1 MRHDKIQKSISAYMC
16 RYISHMPARLDFTQ
30 SLTGLILALF
40 IAAHLL
46 FEASIIISKDAMLA
60 VTKLFEGYYFFGE
73 AYPGIISFLAAA
85 IFIIFII
92 HALLAMRKVPST
104 YRQYFVYRKH
114 MHRFRHSDSTLWFYQ
129 VVTGIMML
137 FLGTV
142 HLSMMMSNPSEIGP
156 YASSDRIYSE
166 WMWLLYLFLLIS
178 VVLHA
183 AIGLY
188 RLALKWGFFE
198 GKNPGKSRLLM
209 KKVMWFSIIFY
220 LTTGLL
226 SLGSYAMI
234 GYQHSD
240 KKGQRYQPLAVEQE
254 LTSAQ
259 GQEPSAKEN
268 EPSAIILKLPA
279 LEKTKVQP

>member
-1 MRHDKIQKSISAYMC
+1 MRHDKIQKSVAAYMC

-30 SLTGLILALF
+30 SITGLILALF

-60 VTKLFEGYYFFGE
+60 VTKFFEGYYFFGE
-73 AYPGIISFLAAA
+73 SYPGIISFLTAS
-85 IFIIFII
+85 IFLIFII
-92 HALLAMRKVPST
+92 HALLVMRKIPST
-104 YRQYFVYRKH
+104 YRQYVIYKKH

-129 VVTGIMML
+129 VVTGFMLL

-156 YASSDRIYSE
+156 YASADRIYSE
-166 WMWLLYLFLLIS
+166 WMWPLYLLLLIS

-198 GKNPGKSRLLM
+198 GKNPRKSRSVM
-209 KKVMWFSIIFY
+209 KKVMLISIVIY
-220 LTTGLL
+220 LTIGLL
-226 SLGSYAMI
+226 SLGAYAMI
-234 GYQHSD
+234 GYKHSD
-240 KKGQRYQPLAVEQE
+240 NKGQRYQPLTAEQEPSAIDKEPSAVEH
-254 LTSAQ
+254 
-259 GQEPSAKEN
+259 EPSAKEQK
-268 EPSAIILKLPA
+268 SSLI
-279 LEKTKVQP
+279 EKTKVQP